1 MNHSRPKIL
10 RKALLSFAAA
20 SLLATSA
27 FGAAVGI
34 RVSSVMTDDETAEAT
49 FDLTVFA
56 TDAPVELELGQLL
69 DRTITATY
77 VTVLPDNYGLGSV
90 NYRVVLGARS
100 DLNTYPHPALNFGD
114 GDTLPS
120 ATLPLQ
126 GSTTISGSNLFAY
139 RLGALSHT
147 YPGGGT
153 YTLRA
158 TVGPDGG
165 PLPGLGPA
173 SMVDVVTGNGLSGD
187 LTNVF
192 SAYRQVFPTSAPT
205 TPVYSFAGTS
215 VFNYP
220 DTLRYIT
227 AQQQLTITDDG
238 VIPDSDFAFDVP
250 TLGTWAMM
258 ALATLLAGSGLI
270 LLRRN

>member
-1 MNHSRPKIL
+1 MNHSRPKVL
-10 RKALLSFAAA
+10 RKALLSFTVA
-20 SLLATSA
+20 SLMATSVFA
-27 FGAAVGI
+27 AAVGI
-34 RVSSVMTDDETAEAT
+34 RVSSVTTDEETAEAT

-56 TDAPVELELGQLL
+56 TNAPVELMLGELL

-77 VTVLPDNYGLGSV
+77 VTVLPDYYGLGSV

-100 DLNTYPHPALNFGD
+100 DWNTYPHPVLNFGD

-126 GSTTISGSNLFAY
+126 GTTTISGGSLFSY

-147 YPGGGT
+147 YPGDGT

-165 PLPGLGPA
+165 PLPGLGLA
-173 SMVDVVTGNGLSGD
+173 NTVNVVTGNGLSGD

-192 SAYRQVFPTSAPT
+192 SVYRQVFPTSAPA

-227 AQQQLTITDDG
+227 AQQAVTITG
-238 VIPDSDFAFDVP
+238 GGIPDAQFALDVP

-258 ALATLLAGSGLI
+258 ALAALLAGSGLI
-270 LLRRN
+270 LLRRQ